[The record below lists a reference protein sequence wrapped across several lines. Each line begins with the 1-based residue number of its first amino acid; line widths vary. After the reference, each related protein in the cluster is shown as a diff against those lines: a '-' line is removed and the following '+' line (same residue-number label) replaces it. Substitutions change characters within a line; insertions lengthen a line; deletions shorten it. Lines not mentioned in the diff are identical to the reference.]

1 MAVHRTDHNGSID
14 KIRERFS
21 EISITKAF
29 FIALFSLIPFGI
41 ALLILNFREILTG
54 FYLDLSV
61 SIVIYLIPLAL
72 IVYAFSKKELNLL
85 PILKSTGQHA
95 RDMIMVVP
103 LILFSISVIWVTIL
117 LLSLAS
123 SDLAQGYLDFLN
135 SIEMLETTSE
145 SPLYHYL
152 LLFIGVAILP
162 SLFEELVFRG
172 AMVERFGRKHG
183 FKTGVILSSVLFGIL
198 HVDVVGA
205 IFFGVILSLIYLKT
219 SSLFLPILIHLI
231 NNGLVVVFI
240 FLDDQFLQ
248 IEPWKTTEPFITQG
262 WLGVVLFIASSVWI
276 YSYLK
281 KNWYLVHEK
290 EPIGRSVAE
299 AAEST

>member
-1 MAVHRTDHNGSID
+1 MQDHNGGHQESIY
-14 KIRERFS
+14 KLRERFS

-41 ALLILNFREILTG
+41 ALFILDFRETLTG
-54 FYLDLSV
+54 FYLDLYV
-61 SIVIYLIPLAL
+61 GIIIYLVPLAL

-85 PILKSTGQHA
+85 PILKSTGKHTK
-95 RDMIMVVP
+95 DVIMVIP
-103 LILFSISVIWVTIL
+103 LIIFSISVVWVTIL
-117 LLSLAS
+117 LLNLAS
-123 SDLAQGYLDFLN
+123 ADVAQGYLDFLN
-135 SIEMLETTSE
+135 SIEMLETTPE

-152 LLFIGVAILP
+152 FLFIGVAILP

-183 FKTGVILSSVLFGIL
+183 FKTGVILSSVIFGIL
-198 HVDVVGA
+198 HLDVIGA
-205 IFFGVILSLIYLKT
+205 ILFGVILSLIYLKT

-248 IEPWKTTEPFITQG
+248 IEPWETTDPYIAQA
-262 WLGVVLFIASSVWI
+262 WLGLVLFIASSAWI

-281 KNWYLVHEK
+281 KNWNLVHEK
-290 EPIGRSVAE
+290 EPIGRSVPE
-299 AAEST
+299 AAKSV